1 MKERIKFDPQ
11 IFADNLKRLRIER
24 GYSISDIRDYL
35 CLGSVQSVYKYES
48 GDSMPTAEGLLALMD
63 LYGFDVS
70 AFVTFKR
77 KAK

>member
-11 IFADNLKRLRIER
+11 IFADNLKKLRIEN

-48 GDSMPTAEGLLALMD
+48 GDSMPTAEGLLTLMD
-63 LYGFDVS
+63 LYGIYVS
-70 AFVTFKR
+70 ALVASNG

>member
-11 IFADNLKRLRIER
+11 IFADNLKKLRIEN

-48 GDSMPTAEGLLALMD
+48 GDSMPTAEGLLTLMD
-63 LYGFDVS
+63 LYGIDVS
-70 AFVTFKR
+70 ALVASNG